1 MWCIPELRRPDS
13 PAGFRPGSWLVSL
26 ALVALVAG
34 CGFRPLHERGTAGGP
49 AVLAA
54 VEIENIADRQGQ
66 KLRNFLLDRLN
77 PRGAPRR
84 PLYVLT
90 IGLSESKGGLGVRK
104 DAFAT
109 RAFLTVTATFSL
121 ALARAGPEDGGRF
134 GGSTSSTNFYN
145 IVQSEFATLAA
156 EEDARDRALLAIAD
170 EIRLR
175 IAAGL
180 RAPNPFRIPEETDED
195 RAGQN

>member
-1 MWCIPELRRPDS
+1 M
-13 PAGFRPGSWLVSL
+13 V
-26 ALVALVAG
+26 LVALVAG
-34 CGFRPLHERGTAGGP
+34 CGFRPLHERGTAGAP

-54 VEIENIADRQGQ
+54 ITIENIADRRGQ

-77 PRGAPRR
+77 PHGPPRY
-84 PLYVLT
+84 PIYVLSVS
-90 IGLSESKGGLGVRK
+90 LSESKGGLGVRK

-109 RAFLTVTATFSL
+109 RAFLTVTAAFSL
-121 ALARAGPEDGGRF
+121 HRAGPEEGGRF
-134 GGSTSSTNFYN
+134 AGSVSSTNFYN

-175 IAAGL
+175 IAAAL
-180 RAPNPFRIPEETDED
+180 RTPNPFSIPEEEDED
-195 RAGQN
+195 RDGGN

>member
-1 MWCIPELRRPDS
+1 M
-13 PAGFRPGSWLVSL
+13 V
-26 ALVALVAG
+26 LVALVAG
-34 CGFRPLHERGTAGGP
+34 CGFRPLHERGTAGAP

-54 VEIENIADRQGQ
+54 IRIENIADRRGQ

-77 PRGAPRR
+77 PHGRPRV

-90 IGLSESKGGLGVRK
+90 VGLSESRGGLGVRK

-109 RAFLTVTATFSL
+109 RAFLTVNASFSL
-121 ALARAGPEDGGRF
+121 VRAGLEEAGRF
-134 GGSTSSTNFYN
+134 AGSTSSTNFYN

-156 EEDARDRALLAIAD
+156 EEDARDRALRAIAD

-175 IAAGL
+175 VAAAL
-180 RAPNPFRIPEETDED
+180 RTPNRFRIPEEEDED
-195 RAGQN
+195 RDGEN

>member
-13 PAGFRPGSWLVSL
+13 RAVSRPGSWLAWMV
-26 ALVALVAG
+26 LVAVVAG
-34 CGFRPLHERGTAGGP
+34 CGFRPLHQRGTAGAP

-54 VEIENIADRQGQ
+54 IRIENIADRRGQ

-77 PRGAPRR
+77 PRGAARV

-90 IGLSESKGGLGVRK
+90 IGLSESKGSLGVRK

-109 RAFLTVTATFSL
+109 RAFLTVTAAFSL
-121 ALARAGPEDGGRF
+121 ARTGPEEGGRF

-156 EEDARDRALLAIAD
+156 EEDARDRALGAIAD

-175 IAAGL
+175 IAAAL
-180 RAPNPFRIPEETDED
+180 RTPNPFGIPEEEDED
-195 RAGQN
+195 RAGEN